1 MNVCS
6 SPSPDT
12 GGSYPRPEA
21 VCVQTWP
28 SSVDRQRVTC
38 VILAEHCTSDN
49 RLREPRDRRGYLVF
63 LGKLHRQE
71 CRTTAIGERGLDNI
85 ITLLDSYPYSR
96 FVFLKRFLF
105 TLQFVHQVSIRSEI
119 CDMSS
124 RRSPNRQKLIHFL
137 SSVLS
142 PCNIFLHFQSN

>member
-12 GGSYPRPEA
+12 GGSLCPDLAQLSRPA
-21 VCVQTWP
+21 ASDLRDP
-28 SSVDRQRVTC
+28 
-38 VILAEHCTSDN
+38 EHCTSDN

-85 ITLLDSYPYSR
+85 ITLLDSLS
-96 FVFLKRFLF
+96 
-105 TLQFVHQVSIRSEI
+105 LQQI
-119 CDMSS
+119 CFPETFPFHFAVC
-124 RRSPNRQKLIHFL
+124 SPSFNKI
-137 SSVLS
+137 
-142 PCNIFLHFQSN
+142 